1 MSTLGR
7 MVVFIWLFVVL
18 IVNSSYTASLT
29 SILTVQQLQ
38 TPISGIESLTIGNE
52 LIGFPVG
59 SYIEDYL
66 VKELNIPRSRLVSL
80 GTSEEYAEKL
90 LSRAVAAIVDERP
103 YVDLFLSKHCSFQVV
118 GQELT
123 NSGLGFV
130 SILNV
135 LTFIHQQTT
144 TLYFTTSAQ
153 MLM

>member
-80 GTSEEYAEKL
+80 GTSEEYADKL
-90 LSRAVAAIVDERP
+90 VSRAVAAIVDERP

-123 NSGLGFV
+123 NSPMGFV
-130 SILNV
+130 SLLLTC
-135 LTFIHQQTT
+135 LTFYGPTNY
-144 TLYFTTSAQ
+144 LCS
-153 MLM
+153 

>member
-80 GTSEEYAEKL
+80 GTSEEYDEKL
-90 LSRAVAAIVDERP
+90 LSKAVAAIVDERP

-118 GQELT
+118 GGEFT
-123 NSGLGFV
+123 KSGMGFV
-130 SILNV
+130 SILNC
-135 LTFIHQQTT
+135 
-144 TLYFTTSAQ
+144 
-153 MLM
+153 